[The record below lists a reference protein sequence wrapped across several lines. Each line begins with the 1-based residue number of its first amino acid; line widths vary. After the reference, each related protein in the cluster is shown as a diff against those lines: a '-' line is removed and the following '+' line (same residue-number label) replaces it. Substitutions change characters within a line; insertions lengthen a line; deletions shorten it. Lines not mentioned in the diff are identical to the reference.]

1 MTSTTNATP
10 RNAETT
16 PAAAPAVQDTGALRL
31 GGLSPIFQPASIA
44 DAGKLRLG
52 GLSPLFPTR

>member
-1 MTSTTNATP
+1 MTQ
-10 RNAETT
+10 TT
-16 PAAAPAVQDTGALRL
+16 PVAARPADAAPAPAIQDAGALRL

-52 GLSPLFPTR
+52 GLSPIFTAR